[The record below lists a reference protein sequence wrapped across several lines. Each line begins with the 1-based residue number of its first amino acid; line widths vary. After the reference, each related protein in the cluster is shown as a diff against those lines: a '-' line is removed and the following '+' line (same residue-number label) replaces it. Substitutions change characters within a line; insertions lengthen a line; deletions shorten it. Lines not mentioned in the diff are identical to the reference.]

1 MPFADTRESEKAEIG
16 SDGHGQGGFM
26 KSRFALLVALLITA
40 LLSNALP
47 VSSAPVQFEGKVITI
62 VVGYAPGGGYDR
74 MARLLAKHLPKHIP
88 GKPAI
93 TVENRPG
100 ASSMIAAN
108 HVFNRAQPDGLT
120 IGTFNRGL
128 PFAQITKL
136 EGMRLDLRKFSWIG
150 SAAVESSVFAIRSD
164 LPYKSYNDVRNLKEP
179 LNLGGTGP
187 ASSSHQFPLILTAY
201 LNLNARII
209 TYPSNADVFLGI
221 ERKEL
226 DGLGATYSSITP
238 LVERGVVRPL
248 IRGRAVEPGIEQ
260 LPVNE
265 DLTTD
270 KRGKTIMAMLNAAD
284 EIGRP
289 FVAPPATSPE
299 IMGILREAFAKAA
312 RDPELKAE
320 AAKVKMSVEYVPANR
335 TVEILNFLLE
345 QPPDVVK
352 EFSKYVKF

>member
-1 MPFADTRESEKAEIG
+1 
-16 SDGHGQGGFM
+16 M
-26 KSRFALLVALLITA
+26 KLKFALAVALWISVLC
-40 LLSNALP
+40 SNARI
-47 VSSAPVQFEGKVITI
+47 VAAAPAQFEGKVITI

-74 MARLLAKHLPKHIP
+74 MARLLAKHLPKHLP

-100 ASSMIAAN
+100 AGSVIAAN
-108 HVFNRAQPDGLT
+108 HVFNRAQSDGLT

-128 PFAQITKL
+128 PFAQLTKL
-136 EGMRLDLRKFSWIG
+136 EGLRIDLKKFAWIG
-150 SAAVESSVFAIRSD
+150 SAAVESSVFAIRGD
-164 LPYKSYNDVRNLKEP
+164 LPYKTYNDVRNLKEP

-209 TYPSNADVFLGI
+209 TYPSNADVFLGV

-226 DGLGATYSSITP
+226 DGLGATYSSIIP
-238 LVERGVVRPL
+238 LVDRGVVRPL

-265 DLTTD
+265 DLTND
-270 KRGKTIMAMLNAAD
+270 PRGKTIMAMLNAAD

-289 FVAPPATSPE
+289 YVAPPATSPE
-299 IMGILREAFAKAA
+299 IMAILRDGFAKAA

-320 AAKVKMSVEYVPANR
+320 AAKVKMSVEYVPAKR
-335 TVEILNFLLE
+335 VSEVLNFLLD